1 MYIKKLQ
8 VFNYKSYSNSGSGE
22 MEFSPGINIIVG
34 KNNAGKTSLLEVLTL
49 DFENQPHRS
58 LKTLPNKTST
68 IEKKSRIEITLHLG
82 KGEWRSFIQYMSPN
96 IGIPIP
102 SETEEYR
109 KSLNLIDNKYREPYI
124 GLGSNH
130 DLIEKDKSKIHREFC
145 IEHLIKLQSS
155 LDDNNQE
162 TKISLYTN
170 KQMDD
175 MSLTKLVNFDTYE
188 VVNSKKFLQVAY
200 NTQDK
205 EFHLSKENQD
215 ENDNFQESIG
225 YSIFDIFVSRI
236 YRFKAERLNIGVCK
250 FENNDQLKSDAS
262 NLAES
267 ICILQGKNPGMF
279 ANFNNLVSTVLP
291 EIKWISVLPRDNS
304 DVEIKVWT
312 LDTQL
317 NRDDLSLPLSSCGS
331 GIGQVLAIVYIL
343 VCSEEPRTLIID
355 EPQSFLHPGAA
366 KKLIETIKQ
375 FPQHQY
381 FIATH
386 SPDIITTADPS
397 NIIKLKYENCE
408 TTASVI
414 NAKEIKSQNELLE
427 ELGVRLSDVFGADN
441 ILWVEGKTEQIC
453 FPKILEKVLKKQLRG
468 TKILGVMNTADFQG
482 KRASLI
488 FDIYQKLSGGTDLFP
503 PAIGF
508 LFDSENRTEEEKDKW
523 QRQSGKPV
531 EFLSRR
537 MYENYLLDSEAIA
550 AVFNEDNQSRP
561 EPLPINLT
569 SVEVEEWLNQKKQ
582 EQELSETEWLST
594 VDGSQLLTELFREL
608 SGSKLT
614 FHKTREPYNHSY
626 KLTKWLVENK
636 PGFLSGLAEEIANM
650 LNYEERSH
658 RQP

>member
-1 MYIKKLQ
+1 M
-8 VFNYKSYSNSGSGE
+8 
-22 MEFSPGINIIVG
+22 
-34 KNNAGKTSLLEVLTL
+34 
-49 DFENQPHRS
+49 
-58 LKTLPNKTST
+58 
-68 IEKKSRIEITLHLG
+68 
-82 KGEWRSFIQYMSPN
+82 
-96 IGIPIP
+96 
-102 SETEEYR
+102 
-109 KSLNLIDNKYREPYI
+109 
-124 GLGSNH
+124 
-130 DLIEKDKSKIHREFC
+130 
-145 IEHLIKLQSS
+145 
-155 LDDNNQE
+155 
-162 TKISLYTN
+162 
-170 KQMDD
+170 
-175 MSLTKLVNFDTYE
+175 
-188 VVNSKKFLQVAY
+188 
-200 NTQDK
+200 
-205 EFHLSKENQD
+205 
-215 ENDNFQESIG
+215 
-225 YSIFDIFVSRI
+225 

-262 NLAES
+262 NLAEV

-343 VCSEEPRTLIID
+343 VSSEEPRTLIID

-414 NAKEIKSQNELLE
+414 NAKDIDLQNELLE

-453 FPKILEKVLKKQLRG
+453 FPLILEKALKKQLRG
-468 TKILGVMNTADFQG
+468 TKILGVMNTADFQS

-569 SVEVEEWLNQKKQ
+569 SVEVEEWLEKKKQ
-582 EQELSETEWLST
+582 EKGYSEKEWLSE
-594 VDGSQLLTELFREL
+594 VHGSQLLTDLFREL

-636 PGFLSGLAEEIANM
+636 PDFLFGLANEIANM

>member
-1 MYIKKLQ
+1 M
-8 VFNYKSYSNSGSGE
+8 
-22 MEFSPGINIIVG
+22 
-34 KNNAGKTSLLEVLTL
+34 
-49 DFENQPHRS
+49 
-58 LKTLPNKTST
+58 
-68 IEKKSRIEITLHLG
+68 
-82 KGEWRSFIQYMSPN
+82 
-96 IGIPIP
+96 
-102 SETEEYR
+102 
-109 KSLNLIDNKYREPYI
+109 
-124 GLGSNH
+124 
-130 DLIEKDKSKIHREFC
+130 
-145 IEHLIKLQSS
+145 
-155 LDDNNQE
+155 
-162 TKISLYTN
+162 
-170 KQMDD
+170 
-175 MSLTKLVNFDTYE
+175 
-188 VVNSKKFLQVAY
+188 
-200 NTQDK
+200 
-205 EFHLSKENQD
+205 
-215 ENDNFQESIG
+215 
-225 YSIFDIFVSRI
+225 
-236 YRFKAERLNIGVCK
+236 
-250 FENNDQLKSDAS
+250 
-262 NLAES
+262 
-267 ICILQGKNPGMF
+267 QGKNPGMF

-343 VCSEEPRTLIID
+343 VSSEEPRTLIID

-414 NAKEIKSQNELLE
+414 NAKDIDLQNELLE

-453 FPKILEKVLKKQLRG
+453 FPLILEKALKKQLRG
-468 TKILGVMNTADFQG
+468 TKILGVMNTADFQS

-569 SVEVEEWLNQKKQ
+569 SVEVEEWLEKKKQ
-582 EQELSETEWLST
+582 EKGYSEKEWLSE
-594 VDGSQLLTELFREL
+594 VHGSQLLTDLFREL

-636 PGFLSGLAEEIANM
+636 PDFLFGLANEIANM

>member
-8 VFNYKSYSNSGSGE
+8 VFNYKSYSDSGSGE

-49 DFENQPHRS
+49 DFENEPHRS
-58 LKTLPNKTST
+58 LKTLPNTST
-68 IEKKSRIEITLHLG
+68 IEKKSRIEITLHLR
-82 KGEWRSFIQYMSPN
+82 KGEWRNFIQYMSPN

-102 SETEEYR
+102 SETEEYI

-130 DLIEKDKSKIHREFC
+130 DLIEKEKSKIHREFC

-188 VVNSKKFLQVAY
+188 VVNSKKFLQVEY

-205 EFHLSKENQD
+205 EFHLSEENQD

-236 YRFKAERLNIGVCK
+236 YRFKAERLNIDICK

-262 NLAES
+262 NLAEV

-279 ANFNNLVSTVLP
+279 AKFNNLVSTVLR
-291 EIKWISVLPRDNS
+291 EIKWISALPRDNS

-331 GIGQVLAIVYIL
+331 GVSQVLAIVYIL
-343 VCSEEPRTLIID
+343 VSSIHEPRTLIID

-366 KKLIETIKQ
+366 KKLIETIKE

-414 NAKEIKSQNELLE
+414 DAKDIELQKEILD
-427 ELGVRLSDVFGADN
+427 ELGIRLYDVFGADS
-441 ILWVEGKTEQIC
+441 ILWVEGETEEEC
-453 FPKILEKVLKKQLRG
+453 FPIIFEKILDKQLRG
-468 TKILGVMNTADFQG
+468 TKILAVQQTGDFEG
-482 KRASLI
+482 TKANLV
-488 FDIYQKLSGGTDLFP
+488 FDIYKKLSEGSNLFP

-508 LFDSENRTEEEKDKW
+508 LFDSEGKSEEDKKIW
-523 QRQSGKPV
+523 QERSKKPV

-537 MYENYLLDSEAIA
+537 MYENYLLDPEAIA
-550 AVFNEDNQSRP
+550 AVFNEENKSRR
-561 EPLPINLT
+561 EPLSIHIT
-569 SVEVEEWLNQKKQ
+569 KVDVEEWLEKKKQ
-582 EQELSETEWLST
+582 EEGLSEEEWLYKVHASNILEQLFSNL
-594 VDGSQLLTELFREL
+594 SQRKIKFY
-608 SGSKLT
+608 
-614 FHKTREPYNHSY
+614 KTRKPHKHSY
-626 KLTKWLVENK
+626 RLTKWLVEKK
-636 PGFLSGLAEEIANM
+636 PDFLSGLAEEIAKM
-650 LNYEERSH
+650 LNYEE
-658 RQP
+658 